1 MQTDVDEM
9 VRICTQEGSADPM
22 ANLRRLTAPSVADM
36 NGPVH
41 HIAVPFALITAVW
54 NTDPFFDLESYLREA
69 ADRASHVPMATCGY
83 WGCCGAAIGAGIFCS
98 VVTRTG
104 PLTRG
109 RRWGNGNAMTSAVLS
124 RIAEVGGPRCCK
136 RNSAIAVITASEL
149 SGEYVGT
156 ELRCS
161 EFRCGRERDNP
172 ECIGTRCPFNV
183 RK

>member
-1 MQTDVDEM
+1 MDADVEWM
-9 VRICTQEGSADPM
+9 VRVCADDGTADPM
-22 ANLRRLTAPSVADM
+22 ANLRMLTSPSKADM

-41 HIAVPFALITAVW
+41 HAAVPFALITAVW
-54 NTDPFFDLESYLREA
+54 KSDPFFDLESYLREA
-69 ADRASHVPMATCGY
+69 YSRATQVPMAACGY

-109 RRWGNGNAMTSAVLS
+109 KRYGNANGMTSAVLA

-136 RNSAIAVITASEL
+136 RNSAIAVSVASSL

-156 ELRCS
+156 ELHCS
-161 EFRCGRERDNP
+161 EYRCGREKDNP
-172 ECIGTRCPFNV
+172 ECIGTRCPFIL